1 MGPFDGMHAL
11 VAMLPLDAR
20 ARIISQY
27 RAGLDEL
34 VAQAGELLNGA
45 NPADAQAPVHK
56 LAGSAALMRDE
67 NLSGMLREIE
77 RRLNVPLA
85 GVPFVGDSLK
95 DLQAAEA
102 AGARPILVLTGK
114 GRKTRDAGGL
124 PEGTEV
130 FADLATFA
138 AQLVEQRGA

>member
-20 ARIISQY
+20 ARIIGQY
-27 RAGLDEL
+27 RAGLDDL
-34 VAQAGELLNGA
+34 ITQAGDLLNGA

-77 RRLNVPLA
+77 NFLRAGEVVGARAVWPFALA
-85 GVPFVGDSLK
+85 
-95 DLQAAEA
+95 A
-102 AGARPILVLTGK
+102 AGR
-114 GRKTRDAGGL
+114 TR
-124 PEGTEV
+124 
-130 FADLATFA
+130 A
-138 AQLVEQRGA
+138 ALEIYVDPPQVDPAQR